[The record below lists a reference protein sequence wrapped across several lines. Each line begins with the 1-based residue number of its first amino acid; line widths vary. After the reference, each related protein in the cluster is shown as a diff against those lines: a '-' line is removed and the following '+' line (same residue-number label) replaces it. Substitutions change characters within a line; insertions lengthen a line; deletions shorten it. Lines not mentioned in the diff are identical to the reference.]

1 MQLLKK
7 QPLIRNAGFML
18 AECWK
23 YLAFQKAD
31 IMTGLIVS
39 QVPEASVKKLSK
51 IPLKI
56 SMKKASTFIELLRSQ
71 RNFIKK
77 ALIPLKEPSQDT

>member
-1 MQLLKK
+1 MPLLKK

-23 YLAFQKAD
+23 YLAFQKAG

-39 QVPEASVKKLSK
+39 QVPEASAKKLSK

-56 SMKKASTFIELLRSQ
+56 SMKKASAFMGLLRSQ

>member
-1 MQLLKK
+1 MSLLKK
-7 QPLIRNAGFML
+7 QQLIRNAGFML

-31 IMTGLIVS
+31 IMTGLIES
-39 QVPEASVKKLSK
+39 QVPEVYIKKLSK
-51 IPLKI
+51 ITLKI
-56 SMKKASTFIELLRSQ
+56 SMRKASAFMELLRSQ
-71 RNFIKK
+71 MNFIKK

>member
-7 QPLIRNAGFML
+7 QPLIRDAGFML

-23 YLAFQKAD
+23 YLSFQKAD
-31 IMTGLIVS
+31 TMIGLIES
-39 QVPEASVKKLSK
+39 QVPEAYIKKLSK
-51 IPLKI
+51 ITLKI
-56 SMKKASTFIELLRSQ
+56 SMMKASAFMELLRSQ

>member
-1 MQLLKK
+1 MPLLKK
-7 QPLIRNAGFML
+7 QQLIRNAGFML

-39 QVPEASVKKLSK
+39 QVTEASVKKLSK
-51 IPLKI
+51 ITLKI
-56 SMKKASTFIELLRSQ
+56 SMRKASTFMELLRSQ

>member
-7 QPLIRNAGFML
+7 LQMIRNAGFML
-18 AECWK
+18 AERWK

-39 QVPEASVKKLSK
+39 QVPEASANKLSK

-56 SMKKASTFIELLRSQ
+56 SMKKAGAFMGHLRLQ
-71 RNFIKK
+71 RSFIKK
-77 ALIPLKEPSQDT
+77 ALIPLKELSQDT

>member
-1 MQLLKK
+1 MPLLRK
-7 QPLIRNAGFML
+7 QQLIRNAGFML

-31 IMTGLIVS
+31 TTIGLIES
-39 QVPEASVKKLSK
+39 QVPEVYIKKLSK
-51 IPLKI
+51 ITLKI
-56 SMKKASTFIELLRSQ
+56 SMRKASAFMELLRSQ